1 VPHHVISAT
10 RRDDELPLAA
20 FDAFVKSAM
29 DRLQVPGAAVV
40 LIHQGR
46 VAFSQAYGVKQ
57 VGRPERIGSETR
69 FMIASV
75 TKPLTTLMMA
85 RLAEAEI
92 IDWDEPVANKL
103 PDFML
108 GDAELTSKLSFRLAV
123 SASTGLPGREMVPI
137 FRGRRISAEEVLARL
152 KSTRPTTA
160 IGAAY
165 SYSNTLMAAGGYA
178 AARGYSATG
187 SLNDAY
193 AKAMSDL
200 VFAPLDMRHSSTSS
214 SNLSNDDIAMPH
226 EPGFDAHAIAV
237 PPLAE
242 DFSFSKLPAGG
253 AWSTAENLAR
263 YVLLE
268 LSGGIGPDGT
278 RLVAQDALLARRA
291 GGIEVD
297 SDRRYGLGLYLTERR
312 GMTVIDHGGRTC
324 GFTSEILFVPKSGS
338 GLVLLANSGAGAD
351 FRSAVCKKF
360 FETLFGE
367 AATADDMVDRAAE
380 RKGQAHAAFLSRVS
394 VDRQRTGWIGDW
406 AGSYHDPELGSLS
419 IGHDGERYFA
429 ESESWVLGI
438 GARAADEGNRIVF
451 IDPPLAGM
459 QLDPRT
465 IDGKPVLFFN
475 ADQRTYEFR
484 RSSAAAHTRSARRRQ
499 GDLSR
504 RAADSND

>member
-178 AARGYSATG
+178 AAHAYSATG

-214 SNLSNDDIAMPH
+214 SNSSNDDIAMPH
-226 EPGFDAHAIAV
+226 EPGFDGHAIAV

-268 LSGGIGPDGT
+268 LSGGIGPDGK

-312 GMTVIDHGGRTC
+312 GMTVVDHGGRTC

-367 AATADDMVDRAAE
+367 AATADGM
-380 RKGQAHAAFLSRVS
+380 

-406 AGSYHDPELGSLS
+406 AASYHNPELGSLS

-438 GARAADEGNRIVF
+438 GAGAADEGNRIVF

-484 RSSAAAHTRSARRRQ
+484 RSSSAAHTRSACRRQ
-499 GDLSR
+499 VDLSR